1 MPVPAV
7 FETPLALR
15 KPRRPIPEPPP
26 FITRLL
32 FVLARIQLVI
42 QESLPEDP
50 IEALTG
56 VTAWAWLERLAIRID
71 TLVIRMQQG
80 TLKPLVPRTKS
91 DTQSKSAPSGP
102 HAWPIP
108 RRRGWMLPFLR
119 DHEMLVAGISS
130 LLSEHEIR
138 LLFGQEPARF
148 GRLLRPLARALALPE
163 PKPLL
168 ERIQPLPN
176 PDAPQPQAAV
186 AAPTPPPTS
195 PPTPRPSPP
204 AKPARS
210 GWLDPPPSLWSTIK
224 TT

>member
-1 MPVPAV
+1 
-7 FETPLALR
+7 LR
-15 KPRRPIPEPPP
+15 KPKRPIPEPPP

-119 DHEMLVAGISS
+119 HHEMLVAGISS

-186 AAPTPPPTS
+186 AAPTPPPTPPPTS
-195 PPTPRPSPP
+195 PPTSRPSPP

>member
-1 MPVPAV
+1 VPVPAL

-15 KPRRPIPEPPP
+15 KPKPPVPEPPP

-56 VTAWAWLERLAIRID
+56 VNAWAWLERLAIRID
-71 TLVIRMQQG
+71 TLVIRMQLG

-91 DTQSKSAPSGP
+91 DTQSKTAPRGP

-119 DHEMLVAGISS
+119 HHEMLVAGISS

-138 LLFGQEPARF
+138 LLFGQEPIRF

-168 ERIQPLPN
+168 EPIQPLPN
-176 PDAPQPQAAV
+176 PDAPAPQPTA
-186 AAPTPPPTS
+186 TPRPPA
-195 PPTPRPSPP
+195 PPTPELHPNFKI
-204 AKPARS
+204 A
-210 GWLDPPPSLWSTIK
+210 
-224 TT
+224 

>member
-1 MPVPAV
+1 LFYNPQAV
-7 FETPLALR
+7 R
-15 KPRRPIPEPPP
+15 KPKRPVPEPPP

-42 QESLPEDP
+42 QESLPDDP
-50 IEALTG
+50 VEALTG

-80 TLKPLVPRTKS
+80 TLKPLAPRAKS
-91 DTQSKSAPSGP
+91 DAKSKSAPSGP

-108 RRRGWMLPFLR
+108 RARGWMLPFLR
-119 DHEMLVAGISS
+119 HHEMLVAGISS

-138 LLFGQEPARF
+138 LLFGQEPIRF

-168 ERIQPLPN
+168 GPIQPLPN
-176 PDAPQPQAAV
+176 PDAPEPEPPAAATARPQ
-186 AAPTPPPTS
+186 
-195 PPTPRPSPP
+195 PRPEPDR
-204 AKPARS
+204 KPAFAF
-210 GWLDPPPSLWSTIK
+210 LEPIPSLWSTLK